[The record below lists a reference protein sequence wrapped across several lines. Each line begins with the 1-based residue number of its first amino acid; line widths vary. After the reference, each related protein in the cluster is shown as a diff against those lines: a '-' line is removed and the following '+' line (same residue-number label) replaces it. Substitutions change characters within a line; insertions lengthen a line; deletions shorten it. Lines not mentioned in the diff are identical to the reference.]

1 MRVSIDDQARA
12 CLSADKHTRHAC
24 LFQLAL
30 HTGMCQGELLGLMW
44 KDLDWINRQI
54 HIQRQLSHVINGSL
68 VFSEPKTAK
77 GRRTIVISPTM
88 VDSLRKHLEEQ
99 GSGKK
104 DLGEKWE
111 ENDLIFRSKLG
122 THLNPV
128 NMFISS
134 LSSLFSEFECR
145 LFYPHYH
152 FFLFTQI
159 LPHLNPTREQ
169 LCDPID
175 AAEVY

>member
-1 MRVSIDDQARA
+1 MRVFTDDQARTF
-12 CLSADKHTRHAC
+12 LSADKHTRHAC

-30 HTGMCQGELLGLMW
+30 HTGMRQGELLGLIL
-44 KDLDWINRQI
+44 KDLDWTNRQI
-54 HIQRQLSHVINGSL
+54 HIQRQLSHVINRSL

-99 GSGKK
+99 GSGNK

-111 ENDLIFRSKLG
+111 ENDLIFQSKLG

-128 NMFISS
+128 NMFREYQE
-134 LSSLFSEFECR
+134 LLLE
-145 LFYPHYH
+145 
-152 FFLFTQI
+152 TG
-159 LPHLNPTREQ
+159 LP
-169 LCDPID
+169 PIRFHD
-175 AAEVY
+175 LRHTAATLLLQQGVHPKIV